1 MQGSEGAEF
10 VEGLGMDKVDVI
22 ISKGQDKTLESYSA
36 FVDVWELFPTKLEQS
51 LRDRK
56 ITDLYITGLG
66 ITISS
71 YG

>member
-10 VEGLGMDKVDVI
+10 AEGLDMDKVDVI
-22 ISKGQDKTLESYSA
+22 VSKGQEKTLESYSA
-36 FVDVWELFPTKLEQS
+36 FVDVWELIPTQLERS

-66 ITISS
+66 IAISF
-71 YG
+71 